1 MINPELWLVSL
12 PGECSLSLQI
22 THCYHW
28 SKQQEQLL
36 LQESVHQWQL
46 VWWDTLCYCLH
57 SHDHDDTLS
66 DEHSP
71 VKCSSH
77 ITMSCWWSEAVS
89 SCELLLSSLQQHQLC
104 SLRSCCDDLVQTP
117 VDTRCCSW
125 SHSDRFNIVTCYL
138 LTEQLFLFSICFF
151 NMTQYDGNSFSE
163 RLITY
168 VSCMTRELIGHLIV
182 YSF

>member
-46 VWWDTLCYCLH
+46 VWWDTLCDCHH

-71 VKCSSH
+71 VKSSSH
-77 ITMSCWWSEAVS
+77 ITMSCWWSEAAS
-89 SCELLLSSLQQHQLC
+89 TCELLLSSLQQHQLC

-117 VDTRCCSW
+117 VDTLLQLIILRQVQHCHMLST
-125 SHSDRFNIVTCYL
+125 DRATFPVFYL
-138 LTEQLFLFSICFF
+138 LL
-151 NMTQYDGNSFSE
+151 
-163 RLITY
+163 
-168 VSCMTRELIGHLIV
+168 
-182 YSF
+182 